1 MNAPKQRA
9 LVIFHVFKGQVSNAV
24 LDLFEE
30 HKIVVTFI
38 PANMTHQFQWLD
50 MTVNGYTKKYPKRK
64 FNEWYTDQVYQQYVE
79 KKKLRRLM
87 SSFV

>member
-30 HKIVVTFI
+30 HKIAVTFI

-64 FNEWYTDQVYQQYVE
+64 FSEWYTDQVYQQYEE